1 MSDLIQSTKSSVFE
15 LLRPPAPTTTNNV
28 NNNSDSDNICSRLR
42 SRKRIAQQPRQPQ
55 RKKRRTACGGIMNL
69 VQPEDEEEDTEVILN
84 KADEI
89 ESLQVGNNRNF
100 KMKKFEYMVSYILPI
115 FQCFL
120 LANDCYCSPANNKNT
135 GKLAKRCISIMYS
148 NFSVH

>member
-1 MSDLIQSTKSSVFE
+1 
-15 LLRPPAPTTTNNV
+15 
-28 NNNSDSDNICSRLR
+28 
-42 SRKRIAQQPRQPQ
+42 
-55 RKKRRTACGGIMNL
+55 MNL

-115 FQCFL
+115 FQCFFI
-120 LANDCYCSPANNKNT
+120 
-135 GKLAKRCISIMYS
+135 G
-148 NFSVH
+148 